1 MAKPYTYQS
10 LKHWRKLLVFTLIF
24 TANSSF
30 AQILNDELNNEEKI
44 FGLSKLWS
52 EVKYN
57 FANFDVSKINWDST
71 YQAYIPKVLA
81 TKTTEAYYKELI
93 KMMALLKD
101 GHSNVYY
108 RPFFDHKRPPIRTK
122 LIENKIIITDVY
134 NDTLRT
140 QNLEVGD
147 EIMEINRINAIE
159 FATKNVMPYQSAS
172 TTQDLNIRTFTYAL
186 LTGKA
191 DELIELKIK
200 KKNGQTFNITV
211 SRKLTSNFKKQ
222 TYELNITK
230 ENIAHLKIND
240 FENQQYKEIFDSL
253 YPKILPTKALIIDVR
268 NNGGGDGGQGFYIL
282 SHLIE
287 QNTCGAKSKTKQ
299 YIPTLKAWEQP
310 DMWMEFAP
318 DVIKPIADK
327 KRYSNPV
334 ILLTSSRTYSAA
346 EDLTVA
352 FDVSKRGIKIGQ
364 TTGGSTGQPLFF
376 DLTKNGFA
384 RICTKKD
391 VYPDGKEFIGVG
403 IKPDIEVEETVLS
416 IQEHKDIVLEKAIEQ
431 LTKK

>member
-1 MAKPYTYQS
+1 MRLILA
-10 LKHWRKLLVFTLIF
+10 LMFLLITC
-24 TANSSF
+24 SSF
-30 AQILNDELNNEEKI
+30 GQSVNNEINNEEKI

-81 TKTTEAYYKELI
+81 TKTTEEYYKELM

-108 RPFFDHKRPPIRTK
+108 RPFFDYKRPPIRTK
-122 LIENKIIITDVY
+122 LIENKIIITDIY

-140 QNLEVGD
+140 QNLEIGD
-147 EIMEINRINAIE
+147 EIIEINQINAIE

-172 TTQDLNIRTFTYAL
+172 TIQDLNIRTFTYSL

-191 DELIELKIK
+191 DVPIELKII
-200 KKNGQTFNITV
+200 KKNNQSFITTI
-211 SRKLTSNFKKQ
+211 SRQLTSNFRKQ
-222 TYELNITK
+222 TYELTITK
-230 ENIAHLKIND
+230 DNIAHLKIND
-240 FENQQYKEIFDSL
+240 FENEKYKEIFDSL
-253 YPKILPTKALIIDVR
+253 YIKILPTRALIIDIR

-282 SHLIE
+282 SHLIT
-287 QNTCGAKSKTKQ
+287 QTTYGAKSKTRQ

-318 DVIKPIADK
+318 DIIKPIEGK
-327 KRYSNPV
+327 QKYLNPV
-334 ILLTSSRTYSAA
+334 ILLTSAKTYSAA
-346 EDLTVA
+346 EDFIVA

-364 TTGGSTGQPLFF
+364 STGGSTGQPLMI
-376 DLTKNGFA
+376 DLVKNGFA
-384 RICTKKD
+384 RICTKRD
-391 VYPDGKEFIGVG
+391 IYPDGKEFIGIG
-403 IKPDIEVEETVLS
+403 IKPDIEINETILS
-416 IQEHKDIVLEKAIEQ
+416 VQEHKDLTLQKAIEK

>member
-1 MAKPYTYQS
+1 MKQI
-10 LKHWRKLLVFTLIF
+10 LIF
-24 TANSSF
+24 TFFLSAFSSF
-30 AQILNDELNNEEKI
+30 GQSENNEISDSDKI
-44 FGLSKLWS
+44 VGLSKLWS

-81 TKTTEAYYKELI
+81 TKTPEAYYKELMT
-93 KMMALLKD
+93 MMALLKD

-108 RPFFDHKRPPIRTK
+108 KPFFDYKRPPIRTK
-122 LIENKIIITDVY
+122 LIEDKIIITDIY

-140 QNLEVGD
+140 QKVEIGD
-147 EIMEINRINAIE
+147 EIVEINHQDATD
-159 FATKNVMPYQSAS
+159 FATKNVMPFQSAS
-172 TTQDLNIRTFTYAL
+172 TVQDLNIRTFTYSL

-191 DELIELKIK
+191 DELVELKIRK
-200 KKNGQTFNITV
+200 KGGQTFLISM
-211 SRKLTSNFKKQ
+211 SRKLTSSYKKQ

-230 ENIAHLKIND
+230 DNIAHLKIND
-240 FENQQYKEIFDSL
+240 FENEKYKEIFDSL
-253 YPKILPTKALIIDVR
+253 YVKILPTKALIIDLR
-268 NNGGGDGGQGFYIL
+268 NNGGGDSGQGFYIL

-287 QNTCGAKSKTKQ
+287 RNAYGAKSKTKQ

-310 DMWMEFAP
+310 EMWMEFSP
-318 DVIKPIADK
+318 DIIKPIEGK
-327 KRYSNPV
+327 QKYLKPV
-334 ILLTSSRTYSAA
+334 VLLMSAKTYSAA

-352 FDVSKRGIKIGQ
+352 FDVAKRGIKIGQ
-364 TTGGSTGQPLFF
+364 ATGGSTGQPLFF

-391 VYPDGKEFIGVG
+391 TYPDGKEFIGIG
-403 IKPDIEVEETVLS
+403 IKPDVEVKETVLS
-416 IQEHKDIVLEKAIEQ
+416 IQEHKDPTLEKAIES